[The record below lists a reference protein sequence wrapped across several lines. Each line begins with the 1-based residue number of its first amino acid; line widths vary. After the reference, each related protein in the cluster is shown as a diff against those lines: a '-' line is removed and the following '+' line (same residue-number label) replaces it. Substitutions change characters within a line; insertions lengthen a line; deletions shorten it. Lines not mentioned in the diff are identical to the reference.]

1 MVDIQK
7 RAGRDRLFYN
17 QYRWSIN
24 FTTPGAYYIRSLDE
38 KKSRELIR
46 WHREHPGIHGIY
58 HHATPQQEQNLM
70 RLLAWLQSNRHRMR
84 IMTCWSDV
92 SLFTNDL
99 ELLGEIEMLSQ
110 DQFSFIRY
118 LRFSEAIVDQPEGT
132 LLRRNS
138 PFRYRSYLRERCNT
152 DQQKAAMRDWLGA
165 QDTCTYKIN
174 PSLRFMLDSA
184 TWLWTRNSYFVDY
197 SDPRFGTMLRM
208 VMPVRKTLDIRN
220 Q

>member
-1 MVDIQK
+1 M
-7 RAGRDRLFYN
+7 
-17 QYRWSIN
+17 
-24 FTTPGAYYIRSLDE
+24 
-38 KKSRELIR
+38 R
-46 WHREHPGIHGIY
+46 WHRDNPGIYGVY
-58 HHATPQQEQNLM
+58 HHVGSQQEQNLM
-70 RLLAWLQSNRHRMR
+70 RLLAWLRTNRHRMR
-84 IMTCWSDV
+84 IMICWSDV

-99 ELLGEIEMLSQ
+99 ELLGEFQTLSQ
-110 DQFSFIRY
+110 DQFKAIRGM
-118 LRFSEAIVDQPEGT
+118 RFSEAIVDQPEGT

-152 DQQKAAMRDWLGA
+152 DQQKAAMRDWLQA
-165 QDTCTYKIN
+165 QDACTYKIN
-174 PSLRFMLDSA
+174 PSLRYMLDSA